1 MNMKKMYF
9 FLAMLLIV
17 LGVNAQSFR
26 MTYQGEEYVSND
38 TLKVEVVPGEESK
51 SFFFL
56 TNITENPIDTYVRYE
71 KTMGDD
77 NTEFLM
83 CFGNCTES
91 NFAGPVALEPNVEYT
106 EFDIAYYP
114 ANTNTVIIKVEILK
128 ASATE
133 GEYDALET
141 FYVKYYDEVG
151 LEQQVKAT
159 NLSLSAYPNPAVNN
173 VKLSYSIPSNYSNA
187 EISVR
192 NMVGKTVKT
201 IPAKIGVKSVA
212 NISTMEL
219 PNGVYFYSIVADGV
233 TLSTKKLV
241 VRH

>member
-1 MNMKKMYF
+1 MKKTYLF
-9 FLAMLLIV
+9 IAMLFIV
-17 LGVNAQSFR
+17 LGVSAQQSFR

-38 TLKVEVVPGEESK
+38 TLRIEVVPGEESK
-51 SFFFL
+51 AFFFL
-56 TNITENPIDTYVRYE
+56 TNITESPIDTYIGYE
-71 KTMGDD
+71 QTFGEEGR
-77 NTEFLM
+77 EFLM
-83 CFGNCTES
+83 CFGNCTEG
-91 NFAGPVALEPNVEYT
+91 NFAGPVTLNPNEEFT

-114 ANTNTVIIKVEILK
+114 ANTNTVIIKVNIMK

-133 GEYDALET
+133 GEYETLES

-151 LEQQVKAT
+151 LEHAKAT

-173 VKLSYSIPSNYSNA
+173 VKVSYSIPANYSNA

-201 IPAKIGVKSVA
+201 IPAKVGVKSVM
-212 NISTMEL
+212 NINTAEL
-219 PNGVYFYSIVADGV
+219 PNGVYFYSIIADGV
-233 TLSTKKLV
+233 TISTKKLV